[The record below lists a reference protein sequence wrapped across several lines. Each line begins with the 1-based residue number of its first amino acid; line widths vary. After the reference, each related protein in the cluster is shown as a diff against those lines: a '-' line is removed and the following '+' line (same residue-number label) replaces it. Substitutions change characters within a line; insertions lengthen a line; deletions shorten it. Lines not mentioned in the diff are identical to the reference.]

1 MGRIAIAAVSGICA
15 AAAHAPPGHMENMFK
30 LPNCQ
35 GLVDVREEG
44 DLPTAS
50 EFAKLYQTKFGKPV
64 LFKGAAKHMKA
75 MKTFTDDAY
84 MAEHFSDQNLGM
96 VEFAKKETRTAG
108 GGEMKVGEFL
118 RRYKKDDLYTVSAVP
133 PKMAG
138 DVEILPF
145 LSCSYGTNFMD
156 INNMWWSSGG
166 TKSVIHN
173 DDQDNVNC
181 LFEGQKRMIF
191 WHPSDKAKIES
202 IERSSSG
209 YLVTHLTLG
218 DYPAGLTKKVTLLK
232 YFQNYMTEH
241 LLNGGDQQDDD
252 VGFDRNKDL
261 IHMKKWLRT
270 KTAIVFRLSNNVI
283 QLNFFNHTKLILNT
297 PLGLVTFINT
307 NRQITTYYLKDIRT
321 TNSSDPD
328 VADMINRMAYALDV
342 LDSMIKPSATK

>member
-202 IERSSSG
+202 DVCGWVDADVERQTNPRYEAYG
-209 YLVTHLTLG
+209 AFGGKIDVDKVDLETYPMWGKLKWWDAPMEAG
-218 DYPAGLTKKVTLLK
+218 DCLFIPTAWYHHVRSTGRNIAANVWWWR
-232 YFQNYMTEH
+232 
-241 LLNGGDQQDDD
+241 DD
-252 VGFDRNKDL
+252 
-261 IHMKKWLRT
+261 RT
-270 KTAIVFRLSNNVI
+270 KPEEYVGGGRLLHRAGS
-283 QLNFFNHTKLILNT
+283 LRSC
-297 PLGLVTFINT
+297 P
-307 NRQITTYYLKDIRT
+307 
-321 TNSSDPD
+321 SSPFP
-328 VADMINRMAYALDV
+328 RL
-342 LDSMIKPSATK
+342 